1 MVAASEKNTGLD
13 PKMWKA
19 VQKRDTRADGR
30 FVYAVRSTGIYC
42 RATCPSRRPVP
53 HRVAFFNRAIEAEPP
68 GLGPANAACRTKKLP
83 APVWCAR
90 YVNTSKNNQ
99 TNPAQC
105 PL

>member
-42 RATCPSRRPVP
+42 RAICPGRHPTALHSSTGLLRRK
-53 HRVAFFNRAIEAEPP
+53 PP
-68 GLGPANAACRTKKLP
+68 GLGPANAACRTNKLP

-90 YVNTSKNNQ
+90 SVNTSKNNQ

>member
-1 MVAASEKNTGLD
+1 MGAASEKNTGLD
-13 PKMWKA
+13 PRMWKA

-30 FVYAVRSTGIYC
+30 FVYAVRSPEYTVGLSAPAAGRHPTALHSSTG
-42 RATCPSRRPVP
+42 SLRRK
-53 HRVAFFNRAIEAEPP
+53 PP

-90 YVNTSKNNQ
+90 SVNTSKNNQ

>member
-13 PKMWKA
+13 PRVWKA

-30 FVYAVRSTGIYC
+30 SVPPEYTVGPLAPAASRHPTALHSSTGLL
-42 RATCPSRRPVP
+42 RRK
-53 HRVAFFNRAIEAEPP
+53 PP
-68 GLGPANAACRTKKLP
+68 GLGPANAVCRTKKLP

-90 YVNTSKNNQ
+90 SVNTSKNNQ